1 MLRNQMHDYLMNI
14 ASALFFV
21 CYIPELYANYK
32 NKNANIYNV
41 PEKIVIFIG
50 TSFAF
55 AYSVVNNDTALMANY
70 GPILFLDTTALLMRV
85 FYAVKLK
92 ENRILL
98 DPPAIPPE
106 SADHQD
112 QSGTELAPTR

>member
-1 MLRNQMHDYLMNI
+1 MHDYLMNI

-41 PEKIVIFIG
+41 PEKIVVFIG

-55 AYSVVNNDTALMANY
+55 AYSIVNNDSALMANY

-85 FYAVKLK
+85 FYARLRD
-92 ENRILL
+92 NRILL

-106 SADHQD
+106 SADQQD
-112 QSGTELAPTR
+112 QSAHEPAPTL